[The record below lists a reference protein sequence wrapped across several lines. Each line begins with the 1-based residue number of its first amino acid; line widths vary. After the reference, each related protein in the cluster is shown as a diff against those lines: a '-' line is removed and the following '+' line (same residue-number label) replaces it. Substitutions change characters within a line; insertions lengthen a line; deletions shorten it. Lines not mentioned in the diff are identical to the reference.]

1 LNQAGQ
7 PLRVCLMTT
16 SHPVRYSR
24 FFDREAV
31 SLARA
36 GYDVRIVGI
45 GPRDENE
52 SESGVKL
59 IAVALRSKPRLLAAV
74 ARAAEHESC
83 DIYQCL
89 DPWTLRTG
97 LGFKRRNPGTK
108 LVYESSEW
116 FPRMRLDRKDQP
128 LPVRWLGWLAVTNF
142 EAAACR
148 DADAIIETNATRAV
162 RFTRRGCVPVLV
174 PNYPPLEL
182 LPKPSAERRP
192 WLAWTGLV
200 CRPRGFDRLLQAL
213 VPVARRFPDVK
224 LRVIGGFDPRDD
236 IETWTGDFIRAQ
248 GIEANVEF
256 LGPLPY
262 PAMFDALRPCLAGL
276 ILFQPERGNDFTG
289 QPNKLFE
296 FMGSGLA
303 VIASD
308 FPEIG
313 PAVLD
318 AGAGWL
324 VDPRSPEVIAS
335 AILSALSE
343 PDSCR
348 AKGEAGRQAV
358 VARFH
363 WGVAEQSLLDLYGRL
378 AQ

>member
-1 LNQAGQ
+1 MNQAGQ

-36 GYDVRIVGI
+36 GYDVRII
-45 GPRDENE
+45 GTGPQDKTE
-52 SESGVKL
+52 SESGVRL
-59 IAVALRSKPRLLAAV
+59 ISVAVRSKPRLIAAV
-74 ARAAEHESC
+74 AKAAEAESC

-97 LGFKRRNPGTK
+97 LGLKRRNPGTK
-108 LVYESSEW
+108 LVYESNEW

-128 LPVRWLGWLAVTNF
+128 LPVRWLGWLAVTRF
-142 EAAACR
+142 ESAACR

-162 RFTRRGCVPVLV
+162 RFARRGCAPVLV

-182 LPKPSAERRP
+182 LPEPSAERKP
-192 WLAWTGLV
+192 WLAWTGLAG
-200 CRPRGFDRLLQAL
+200 RPRGFDRLLQAL
-213 VPVARRFPDVK
+213 VPVARRFPEVK

-236 IETWTGDFIRAQ
+236 IETWTREFIRTQ
-248 GIEANVEF
+248 GVEATVEF
-256 LGPLPY
+256 LGSLPY
-262 PAMFDALRPCLAGL
+262 AAMFDALQPCLAGL
-276 ILFQPERGNDFTG
+276 ILFQPERGNDYTG

-313 PAVLD
+313 PVVRE
-318 AGAGWL
+318 AGSGWL
-324 VDPRSPEVIAS
+324 VDPRSPEAIAS
-335 AILSALSE
+335 ALMSALADPSA
-343 PDSCR
+343 CR

-358 VARFH
+358 LARYH
-363 WGVAEQSLLDLYGRL
+363 WDIAERALLDLYARL
-378 AQ
+378 TP

>member
-36 GYDVRIVGI
+36 GYDVRIVGTGAEDGI
-45 GPRDENE
+45 E
-52 SESGVKL
+52 SESGVRL
-59 IAVALRSKPRLLAAV
+59 VSVALRSKLRLIAAV
-74 ARAAEHESC
+74 ARAATRESC

-97 LGFKRRNPGTK
+97 LALKRHNAGMR

-116 FPRMRLDRKDQP
+116 FPRVWLDRKDQP
-128 LPVRWLGWLAVTNF
+128 LPVRWLGWLAVTRY
-142 EAAACR
+142 ESAACR
-148 DADAIIETNATRAV
+148 DADAIIETNATRAT
-162 RFTRRGCVPVLV
+162 RFTRRGCIPVLV

-182 LPKPSAERRP
+182 LPKPSDERRP

-200 CRPRGFDRLLQAL
+200 SRPRGFDRLLQAL
-213 VPVARRFPDVK
+213 VPVARQFPEVK

-236 IETWTGDFIRAQ
+236 IEAWARAFIRTQ

-256 LGPLPY
+256 LGSLPY
-262 PAMFDALRPCLAGL
+262 STMFDALRPCLAGL

-308 FPEIG
+308 FPEIAG
-313 PAVLD
+313 AVLD

-324 VDPRSPEVIAS
+324 VDPRSPD
-335 AILSALSE
+335 AIGAALTSALAD

-348 AKGEAGRQAV
+348 KRGEAGRQAV
-358 VARFH
+358 AARYH
-363 WGVAEQSLLDLYGRL
+363 WGVAERALLDLYAKLTR
-378 AQ
+378 

>member
-1 LNQAGQ
+1 MNQAGQ

-36 GYDVRIVGI
+36 GYDVRMVGI
-45 GPRDENE
+45 GPDDKTE
-52 SESGVKL
+52 SDSGVKL
-59 IAVALRSKPRLLAAV
+59 VSVARLSKPRLIAAV
-74 ARAAEHESC
+74 ARAAERESC
-83 DIYQCL
+83 DIYHCL

-97 LGFKRRNPGTK
+97 LALKRHNAGVR

-116 FPRMRLDRKDQP
+116 FPQVWLDRKDQL
-128 LPVRWLGWLAVTNF
+128 LPVRWLGWLAVTRY

-182 LPKPSAERRP
+182 LPKPSAERKP

-200 CRPRGFDRLLQAL
+200 SRPRGFHHLLQAL
-213 VPVARRFPDVK
+213 VPVARRFPEVK

-236 IETWTGDFIRAQ
+236 TEAWAREFISTQ
-248 GIEANVEF
+248 GIAANVEF
-256 LGPLPY
+256 LGSLSY
-262 PAMFDALRPCLAGL
+262 PAMFDALRPCLAGV

-303 VIASD
+303 VIASN

-324 VDPRSPEVIAS
+324 VDPRSPD
-335 AILSALSE
+335 AIGAAITSALAD

-348 AKGEAGRQAV
+348 VKGEAGRRAV
-358 VARFH
+358 AARHH
-363 WGVAEQSLLDLYGRL
+363 WGVAERALLDLYAKL
-378 AQ
+378 KP

>member
-1 LNQAGQ
+1 
-7 PLRVCLMTT
+7 MTT

-36 GYDVRIVGI
+36 GYDVRIVGTGAEDKI
-45 GPRDENE
+45 EL
-52 SESGVKL
+52 ESGVKL
-59 IAVALRSKPRLLAAV
+59 IGVAPRSKPRMIAAV

-128 LPVRWLGWLAVTNF
+128 LPIRWLGWLAVTSF
-142 EAAACR
+142 ESAACR
-148 DADAIIETNATRAV
+148 DADAIIETNATRAA
-162 RFTRRGCVPVLV
+162 RFKRRGCVPVLV

-182 LPKPSAERRP
+182 IPKPSTERGP
-192 WLAWTGLV
+192 WLAWTGLMS
-200 CRPRGFDRLLQAL
+200 RPRGFDRLLQAL
-213 VPVARRFPDVK
+213 VPVVRRFPYVK
-224 LRVIGGFDPRDD
+224 LRIIGGFDPRDD
-236 IETWTGDFIRAQ
+236 IEAWTRNFIRTQ
-248 GIEANVEF
+248 GIEASLEF
-256 LGPLPY
+256 LGSLPY
-262 PAMFDALRPCLAGL
+262 PAMFDALRPCLAGM

-303 VIASD
+303 VVASD

-313 PAVLD
+313 PAVLE

-324 VDPRSPEVIAS
+324 VDPRSPEAIAS
-335 AILSALSE
+335 ALVAALADQ
-343 PDSCR
+343 DSCR

-358 VARFH
+358 IARYH
-363 WGVAEQSLLDLYGRL
+363 WGVAQKALLDLYARLGR
-378 AQ
+378 

>member
-36 GYDVRIVGI
+36 GYDVRII
-45 GPRDENE
+45 GTGPEDKTE
-52 SESGVKL
+52 SESGVRL
-59 IAVALRSKPRLLAAV
+59 ISVALRSKPRLIAAV
-74 ARAAEHESC
+74 ARAAERESC

-89 DPWTLRTG
+89 DPWTLGTG
-97 LGFKRRNPGTK
+97 LGFKRRNTGTR
-108 LVYESSEW
+108 LLYESSEW
-116 FPRMRLDRKDQP
+116 FPRMWLDRRDRP
-128 LPVRWLGWLAVTNF
+128 LPVRWLGWLAATHY
-142 EAAACR
+142 ESAACR
-148 DADAIIETNATRAV
+148 HADAIIETNATRSA
-162 RFTRRGCVPVLV
+162 RFIRRGCAPVLV

-200 CRPRGFDRLLQAL
+200 SRPRGFDRLLDAL
-213 VPVARRFPDVK
+213 VPVARRFPEVR
-224 LRVIGGFDPRDD
+224 LRVIGGFDPHDD
-236 IETWTGDFIRAQ
+236 IEARSREFIRKQ

-256 LGPLPY
+256 LGSLSY
-262 PAMFDALRPCLAGL
+262 PAMFDALRSCLAGL

-303 VIASD
+303 VIGSD
-308 FPEIG
+308 FPEI
-313 PAVLD
+313 ATVVLD

-324 VDPRSPEVIAS
+324 VDPRSPEAIAS
-335 AILSALSE
+335 ALFSALAD
-343 PDSCR
+343 PNDCR
-348 AKGEAGRQAV
+348 TKGEAGRQAV
-358 VARFH
+358 VAHYH
-363 WGVAEQSLLDLYGRL
+363 WGIAERALLDLYAKL
-378 AQ
+378 TQ

>member
-36 GYDVRIVGI
+36 GYDVRIVGT
-45 GPRDENE
+45 GPQDKTE

-59 IAVALRSKPRLLAAV
+59 ISVALRSKPRLIADV
-74 ARAAEHESC
+74 ARAAERESC
-83 DIYQCL
+83 DVYQCL
-89 DPWTLRTG
+89 DPWTLRSG
-97 LGFKRRNPGTK
+97 LGLKRSRAGSK

-116 FPRMRLDRKDQP
+116 FPRMRLDRKDQL
-128 LPVRWLGWLAVTNF
+128 LPVRWLSWLAVTRL
-142 EAAACR
+142 ESAACR
-148 DADAIIETNATRAV
+148 DADAIVETNATRAA
-162 RFTRRGCVPVLV
+162 RFTSRGCTPVLV
-174 PNYPPLEL
+174 PNYPPLDM
-182 LPKPSAERRP
+182 LPEPLAERKP
-192 WLAWTGLV
+192 WFVWTGLV
-200 CRPRGFDRLLQAL
+200 SRPRGFDRLLQAL
-213 VPVARRFPDVK
+213 VPVARRFPELR

-236 IETWTGDFIRAQ
+236 IEARAREFIHAQ
-248 GIEANVEF
+248 GIDANVEF
-256 LGPLPY
+256 LGSLSY
-262 PAMFDALRPCLAGL
+262 QAMFDALRPCLAGL
-276 ILFQPERGNDFTG
+276 ILFQPERGNDYTG

-324 VDPRSPEVIAS
+324 VDPRNPD
-335 AILSALSE
+335 AIGAALTSALA
-343 PDSCR
+343 DQGSCR

-358 VARFH
+358 ATRFH
-363 WGVAEQSLLDLYGRL
+363 WGIAERSLLDLYARL

>member
-36 GYDVRIVGI
+36 GYDVRIVGT
-45 GPRDENE
+45 GPRDETE
-52 SESGVKL
+52 SEAGVKL
-59 IAVALRSKPRLLAAV
+59 IVVALRNKPQLISAV
-74 ARAAEHESC
+74 ARAAERESC

-97 LGFKRRNPGTK
+97 LRFKRRNPGTK

-128 LPVRWLGWLAVTNF
+128 LPVRWLGWMAVTSF
-142 EAAACR
+142 ESAACR
-148 DADAIIETNATRAV
+148 DADAIIETNATRAA

-182 LPKPSAERRP
+182 LPKPSTERRP

-200 CRPRGFDRLLQAL
+200 CRPRGFDRLLQTL

-236 IETWTGDFIRAQ
+236 IEAWTRDFIRAQ

-324 VDPRSPEVIAS
+324 VDPRNPEAIAS
-335 AILSALSE
+335 AISSALSD

-348 AKGEAGRQAV
+348 AKGEAGRRAV

-363 WGVAEQSLLDLYGRL
+363 WGVAERSLLDLYARL

>member
-1 LNQAGQ
+1 LSQAGQ

-36 GYDVRIVGI
+36 GYDVRVVGV
-45 GPRDENE
+45 GSQDETQ

-59 IAVALRSKPRLLAAV
+59 VSVARRPKLRLIAEV
-74 ARAAEHESC
+74 ARAAEQEHC
-83 DIYQCL
+83 DIFQCL

-97 LGFKRRNPGTK
+97 LRFKRRNTGTK

-116 FPRMRLDRKDQP
+116 FPRMWLDRKDQP
-128 LPVRWLGWLAVTNF
+128 LPARWLGWLAVTRL
-142 EAAACR
+142 ESAACH
-148 DADAIIETNATRAV
+148 DADAIIETNATRAA
-162 RFTRRGCVPVLV
+162 RFTRRGCTPVLV

-182 LPKPSAERRP
+182 LPEPSADRKP
-192 WLAWTGLV
+192 WFAWTGLV
-200 CRPRGFDRLLQAL
+200 SRPRGFDRLLQAL
-213 VPVARRFPDVK
+213 VPVARRFPEVK
-224 LRVIGGFDPRDD
+224 LRVTGGFDPRDD
-236 IETWTGDFIRAQ
+236 IETRSRESIRAQ
-248 GIEANVEF
+248 GIDANVEF
-256 LGPLPY
+256 LGSLSF

-313 PAVLD
+313 PVVRE
-318 AGAGWL
+318 AGSGWL
-324 VDPRSPEVIAS
+324 LDPKSPDAIA
-335 AILSALSE
+335 AALTSALSD
-343 PDSCR
+343 PDACR
-348 AKGEAGRQAV
+348 ARGEAGRRAV
-358 VARFH
+358 LSRYH
-363 WGVAEQSLLDLYGRL
+363 WGIAERALLDLYAKL
-378 AQ
+378 TQ

>member
-1 LNQAGQ
+1 MNQSGQ

-24 FFDREAV
+24 FFHREAV

-36 GYDVRIVGI
+36 GYDVRIVGTDQQDRI
-45 GPRDENE
+45 E
-52 SESGVKL
+52 SESGVRL
-59 IAVALRSKPRLLAAV
+59 VSVARRSKPRLIAAV
-74 ARAAEHESC
+74 ARAAEREFC

-97 LGFKRRNPGTK
+97 LGFKRRNAATR

-116 FPRMRLDRKDQP
+116 FPRVWLDRKDRP
-128 LPVRWLGWLAVTNF
+128 LPVRWLGWLAVTRL
-142 EAAACR
+142 ESAACR
-148 DADAIIETNATRAV
+148 DADAIIETNATRAT
-162 RFTRRGCVPVLV
+162 RFTRRGRTSVMI

-182 LPKPSAERRP
+182 LPKPSAEPKP

-200 CRPRGFDRLLQAL
+200 SRPRGFDRLLHAL
-213 VPVARRFPDVK
+213 VPVARRFPRVK

-236 IETWTGDFIRAQ
+236 IEAWTRAFIRAQ

-256 LGPLPY
+256 LGSLPY
-262 PAMFDALRPCLAGL
+262 AAMFDALRPCLAGL

-308 FPEIG
+308 FPEI
-313 PAVLD
+313 ARVVLD

-324 VDPRSPEVIAS
+324 VDPRSPN
-335 AILSALSE
+335 AIGAALTSALAD
-343 PDSCR
+343 PGSCR
-348 AKGEAGRQAV
+348 KRGEAGRRAV
-358 VARFH
+358 VERYH
-363 WGVAEQSLLDLYGRL
+363 WGVAERALLDLYAKL
-378 AQ
+378 K